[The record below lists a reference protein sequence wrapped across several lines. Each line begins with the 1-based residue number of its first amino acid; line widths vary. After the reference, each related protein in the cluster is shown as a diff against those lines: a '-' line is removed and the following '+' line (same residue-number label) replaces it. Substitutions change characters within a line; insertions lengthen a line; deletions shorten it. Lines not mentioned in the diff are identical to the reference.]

1 MDKSSAR
8 VGVLMGGMSAERGV
22 SMKTGAAVLD
32 ALVSRGWDAVAI
44 EVGRD
49 LPARLVDQGVT
60 VAWIALHGRFG
71 EDGCVQGVCEV
82 MGIPYT
88 GSGVQASAVGMDKL
102 ATKRAVSGHGIRM
115 AEHVVVRRGE
125 ARPELPVPS
134 VVKPAVGGSSFGT
147 TVVMDRGAL
156 DAALDDAL
164 RYDAAALVEEFV
176 QGEEITVA
184 LLRENSL
191 FGVLSL
197 LTGHRS
203 DRFYHS
209 VAFTRVEMITAPAA
223 SVRQAIE
230 ADASVGLLL
239 LQGLSSR
246 ILQTETMIETLTHR
260 DMSSRLVSFLLV
272 LCRDFGVPG
281 DRGIT
286 IDLRLSHQ
294 AIAEAIGSTRVTIT
308 RLLGDL
314 RNAGLVEIDRKKI
327 TVLDPIALA
336 KKFS

>member
-1 MDKSSAR
+1 MAEVMRGFSRTAPQPGR
-8 VGVLMGGMSAERGV
+8 SAET
-22 SMKTGAAVLD
+22 SLTNAPNPA
-32 ALVSRGWDAVAI
+32 SRTLL
-44 EVGRD
+44 EVIRD
-49 LPARLVDQGVT
+49 LEGANTEMVERNKTIFFPGDPAERVYL
-60 VAWIALHGRFG
+60 I
-71 EDGCVQGVCEV
+71 
-82 MGIPYT
+82 
-88 GSGVQASAVGMDKL
+88 
-102 ATKRAVSGHGIRM
+102 
-115 AEHVVVRRGE
+115 RRG
-125 ARPELPVPS
+125 
-134 VVKPAVGGSSFGT
+134 AVRLSRVYES
-147 TVVMDRGAL
+147 
-156 DAALDDAL
+156 
-164 RYDAAALVEEFV
+164 
-176 QGEEITVA
+176 GEEITVA

-209 VAFTRVEMITAPAA
+209 VAFTRVEMVTAPAS

-230 ADASVGLLL
+230 ANTSVGLLL

-272 LCRDFGVPG
+272 LCRDFGMPG
-281 DRGIT
+281 PQGIT

-314 RNAGLVEIDRKKI
+314 RNSGLVEIDRKKI

-336 KKFS
+336 KRFS